1 MQYRTREGALTAA
14 DTVTALGGLYGIAT
28 ATAVQVPANSQKI
41 VGLMVSVA
49 TDGASNAAS
58 TFAVQ
63 LQGDGLTS
71 GTETLTV
78 GSISV
83 DGTNASNGNFVLP
96 FQQAIDIPVIASNQ
110 VSVGGIMAGDTGTV
124 EMSVTLVF
132 A

>member
-1 MQYRTREGALTAA
+1 MQYRTREGQISAA
-14 DTVTALGGLYGIAT
+14 DTVTSLGGLYGVAS
-28 ATAVQVPANSQKI
+28 ATAVQVPANSSKI

-49 TDGASNAAS
+49 TDGAANAAS

-71 GTETLTV
+71 GTETLTC
-78 GSISV
+78 GSITV
-83 DGTNASNGNFVLP
+83 DGTNASNGNFTLP

-110 VSVGGIMAGDTGTV
+110 VSIAGIMAGDSGTV

>member
-1 MQYRTREGALTAA
+1 MQYRTREGQISAA
-14 DTVTALGGLYGIAT
+14 DTVTSLGGLYGVAS
-28 ATAVQVPANSQKI
+28 ATAVQVPANAGKI

-49 TDGASNAAS
+49 TDGAANAAS

-71 GTETLTV
+71 GTET
-78 GSISV
+78 
-83 DGTNASNGNFVLP
+83 
-96 FQQAIDIPVIASNQ
+96 Q
-110 VSVGGIMAGDTGTV
+110 VSIAGIMAGDSGTV

>member
-1 MQYRTREGALTAA
+1 
-14 DTVTALGGLYGIAT
+14 VTSLGGLYGIAT
-28 ATAVQVPANSQKI
+28 ATSVQVPANSSKI

-49 TDGASNAAS
+49 TDGAANAAS

-71 GTETLTV
+71 GTETLTC
-78 GSISV
+78 GSITV
-83 DGTNASNGNFVLP
+83 DGTNASNGNFTLP
-96 FQQAIDIPVIASNQ
+96 FQQAIDIPVIPSNQ
-110 VSVGGIMAGDTGTV
+110 VSVAGIMAGDSGTV

>member
-1 MQYRTREGALTAA
+1 
-14 DTVTALGGLYGIAT
+14 
-28 ATAVQVPANSQKI
+28 
-41 VGLMVSVA
+41 MVSVA
-49 TDGASNAAS
+49 TDGAANAAS

-78 GSISV
+78 GSITV
-83 DGTNASNGNFVLP
+83 DGTNASNGNFALP
-96 FQQAIDIPVIASNQ
+96 FQQAIDIPVIPSNQ
-110 VSVGGIMAGDTGTV
+110 VSVAGVMAGDSGTI